1 MRVYILPYGNKAYF
15 SYNKRVSG
23 VDEAQLMQYNML
35 KELGHDV
42 RMWAGFTDL
51 HNYLDDVDFYK
62 EEIPEGL
69 TVKEYEKTKRQHI
82 EESMFKSLL
91 SFKPDVILS
100 NWIFNNKLYQKL
112 MNFDIPIIYNSH
124 SIPGFWSDLM
134 SADTVAEFVERGNT
148 LLCVS
153 NYHASRT
160 IDYYNQRRAAWSFDK
175 TPIPDNFLFSSA
187 VPKYKAIAHD
197 GVVRHV
203 SAASKE
209 KSTFAIHKLLDGSD
223 IVSEVYTT
231 LDYVS
236 DYSKNEQYVKKNLEL
251 YNEWPRMNNFD
262 IEHSEIMDNIS
273 KSVCTFVGLHP
284 VDSFTITSLESLSR
298 GVPIIVKGFK
308 GVHPAQEMVEDHMK
322 QYIYVYNKKDDV
334 IAKVK
339 EWSNMTIETR
349 QKIADSCYRMCSQE
363 AYKIRLNEVVNQAI
377 TKYKNNSENTLHLDQ
392 FMI

>member
-1 MRVYILPYGNKAYF
+1 MRIYILPYGNKAYF

-23 VDEAQLMQYNML
+23 VDTAQLMQYNML

-51 HNYLDDVDFYK
+51 QNYIDDVDFYK
-62 EEIPEGL
+62 EEVPDGL

-82 EESMFKSLL
+82 EETMFRSLL
-91 SFKPDVILS
+91 AFKPDVILS

-112 MNFDIPIIYNSH
+112 MNFDIPIVYNSH

-134 SADTVAEFVERGNT
+134 SANMVAEFTQRGHT

-153 NYHASRT
+153 DYHASRT
-160 IDYYNQRRAAWSFDK
+160 VDYYNQRRSAWTFDE
-175 TPIPDNFLFSSA
+175 TPVPDNFLFSSA
-187 VPKYKAIAHD
+187 VPRFRAVEHD

-203 SAASKE
+203 SAASQE
-209 KSTFAIHKLLDGSD
+209 KSTFGIHKLLDGSD

-231 LDYVS
+231 LNYVS
-236 DYSKNEQYVKKNLEL
+236 DYSKNEIYVKKNLEL
-251 YNEWPRMNNFD
+251 YNEYPRVNKFD
-262 IEHSEIMDNIS
+262 VDHSEIMDNIA

-308 GVHPAQEMVEDHMK
+308 GRHPAQEMVEDHMK
-322 QYIYVYNKKDDV
+322 QYIYVYDKKEDV

-339 EWSNMTIETR
+339 EWSNMTIGTR
-349 QKIADSCYRMCSQE
+349 QAIADSCYIKCSQE
-363 AYKIRLNEVVNQAI
+363 AYKTRINEVLDRAI
-377 TKYKNNSENTLHLDQ
+377 SKYENNAETTLHLDQ

>member
-1 MRVYILPYGNKAYF
+1 MKIYILPYGNKAYF

-69 TVKEYEKTKRQHI
+69 TVKEYEKTKRQQI

-91 SFKPDVILS
+91 AFKPDVIYS
-100 NWIFNNKLYQKL
+100 NWAFNNKLYPKL

-124 SIPGFWSDLM
+124 AVPGFWSDLM
-134 SADTVAEFVERGNT
+134 SADTVSEFVQRGHT

-153 NYHASRT
+153 DYHASRT
-160 IDYYNQRRAAWSFDK
+160 VDYYNKRRTAWSFDE
-175 TPIPDNFLFSSA
+175 TPVPDNFLFSSA
-187 VPKYKAIAHD
+187 VPRFTAVEHD

-203 SAASKE
+203 SAASQE
-209 KSTFAIHKLLDGSD
+209 KSTFGIHKLLEGSD
-223 IVSEVYTT
+223 IISEVYTT
-231 LDYVS
+231 LNYVSNDSKNADYV
-236 DYSKNEQYVKKNLEL
+236 EKNLQL
-251 YNEWPRMNNFD
+251 YNEYPRINRFD
-262 IEHSEIMDNIS
+262 VDHSEIMDNIA
-273 KSVCTFVGLHP
+273 KSVCTFVGLMP
-284 VDSFTITSLESLSR
+284 ADSFTITSLESLSR

-308 GVHPAQEMVEDHMK
+308 GSHPAQEMVEDHMK
-322 QYIYVYNKKDDV
+322 QYVYVYDKKEDV

-339 EWSNMTIETR
+339 EWSNMTIGTR
-349 QKIADSCYRMCSQE
+349 QAIADSCYTKCSQE
-363 AYKIRLNEVVNQAI
+363 AYKARINEVLDRAI
-377 TKYKNNSENTLHLDQ
+377 SKYENNAETTLHLNQ

>member
-15 SYNKRVSG
+15 SYTKRVSG
-23 VDEAQLMQYNML
+23 VDTAQLMQYNML

-51 HNYLDDVDFYK
+51 HNYIDEVDYYK
-62 EEIPEGL
+62 EDVPEGL

-91 SFKPDVILS
+91 AFKPDVILS

-134 SADTVAEFVERGNT
+134 SANMVSEFVQRGHY

-153 NYHASRT
+153 DYHASRT
-160 IDYYNQRRAAWSFDK
+160 VDYYNQRRSAWTFDE
-175 TPIPDNFLFSSA
+175 TPVPDNFLFSSA
-187 VPKYKAIAHD
+187 VEPFNAQPSD
-197 GVVRHV
+197 GIVRHV
-203 SAASKE
+203 SAASQE
-209 KSTFAIHKLLDGSD
+209 KSTFGIHKLLDGSD

-231 LDYVS
+231 LNYVS
-236 DYSKNEQYVKKNLEL
+236 DYSKNEEYVNKNLAL
-251 YNEWPRMNNFD
+251 YNEYPRINKFD
-262 IEHSEIMDNIS
+262 IDHSEIMDNIA

-308 GVHPAQEMVEDHMK
+308 GRHPAQEMLSDDMSRFV
-322 QYIYVYNKKDDV
+322 YVYDKKEDV

-339 EWSNMTIETR
+339 EWSNLSLETR
-349 QKIADSCYRMCSQE
+349 QAIADSCYSKCSE
-363 AYKIRLNEVVNQAI
+363 LAYQGRLNEVLNSAI
-377 TKYKNNSENTLHLDQ
+377 TKYKNNAETTLHLDQ